1 VTVALQF
8 VGPRRPESIVRLSQ
22 SLAVM
27 DFAAF
32 SAAAVSLLSYKGE
45 KIAALLSFIELGL

>member
-45 KIAALLSFIELGL
+45 KIAALLSFIELG